1 MPVQT
6 EHDPRLKKTLKTR
19 HLRMLAL
26 GGVIGAGL
34 FVGSSAI
41 ITEAGP
47 GAFITYGIT
56 GVLVFFV
63 MRMLGEMASAKPSTG
78 SFTDYAGL
86 ALGRWAGFTTGW
98 LYWYFW
104 VIVVGFEAVV
114 GGQIING
121 WIPALPVWVIALGLL
136 VVMTAVNLLSVKSFG
151 EAEYWFAGIK
161 VAAILVFLIVGT
173 LYVLHLWPGSTATFS
188 NLTAAGGFLP
198 NGAGTLFTG
207 VVVVIFAMT
216 GVEVVTIAAAESEE
230 PGKNI
235 RRAVNSVVFR
245 ILFFFVSST
254 LLIVII
260 RPWNTLTKGKSPFV
274 SALETIGIP
283 GASVALQAV
292 ILVAVLSVLNSGLYT
307 SSRLL
312 FVLGQRGDAPK
323 WMHRVN
329 RNGVPAAGVLACT
342 VIGYACVVIS
352 AVSPDTV
359 FLFLINSSGAVF
371 LFVYLMICLS
381 QIVLRRRWERDEPGI
396 FQIKM
401 WGYPWLPA
409 LVTLAIIAVLASM
422 AFSDDSDTRTSLYQS
437 IIAWV
442 VFLAIFLVREAL
454 CRNSTRS
461 TDPGTTDA
469 SLVAH
474 EQGEIDA
481 TAGGPTVPAT
491 TATGAT
497 NSSAT
502 SA

>member
-1 MPVQT
+1 MPVQS
-6 EHDPRLKKTLKTR
+6 EHDPRLHKTLKTR

-41 ITEAGP
+41 IAEAGP

-63 MRMLGEMASAKPSTG
+63 MRMLGEMASAKPMTG
-78 SFTDYAGL
+78 SFTEYAGM

-121 WIPALPVWVIALGLL
+121 WVPQVPVWAIALGLL
-136 VVMTAVNLLSVKSFG
+136 VIMTAVNLMSVKSFG

-161 VAAILVFLIVGT
+161 VAAILVFLIIAG
-173 LYVLHLWPGSTATFS
+173 LYAFHLWPGSTASVS
-188 NLTAAGGFLP
+188 NLTAHGGFFP
-198 NGAGTLFTG
+198 NGVGTLFTG

-230 PGKNI
+230 PGRNI

-254 LLIVII
+254 LLIVLIQ
-260 RPWNTLTKGKSPFV
+260 PWDTVVAGRSPFV
-274 SALETIGIP
+274 TSLETVGIP
-283 GASVALQAV
+283 GAATILEAV

-312 FVLGQRGDAPK
+312 FVLGERGDAPG

-329 RNGVPAAGVLACT
+329 GRGVPAAGVLACT
-342 VIGYACVVIS
+342 VIGYICVVIS
-352 AVSPDTV
+352 AIAPDTV

-381 QIVLRRRWERDEPGI
+381 QIVLRRRWEREEPGI
-396 FQIKM
+396 FQMKM

-409 LVTLAIIAVLASM
+409 LVTLAIVAVLVSM
-422 AFSDDSDTRTSLYQS
+422 AFSADAETRTSLYQS
-437 IIAWV
+437 LLAWV
-442 VFLAIFLVREAL
+442 VFLTIFSIRAL
-454 CRNSTRS
+454 LRHRS
-461 TDPGTTDA
+461 G
-469 SLVAH
+469 
-474 EQGEIDA
+474 
-481 TAGGPTVPAT
+481 
-491 TATGAT
+491 
-497 NSSAT
+497 AT
-502 SA
+502 SAPAATSGAAGDRSQASHATTVHDR